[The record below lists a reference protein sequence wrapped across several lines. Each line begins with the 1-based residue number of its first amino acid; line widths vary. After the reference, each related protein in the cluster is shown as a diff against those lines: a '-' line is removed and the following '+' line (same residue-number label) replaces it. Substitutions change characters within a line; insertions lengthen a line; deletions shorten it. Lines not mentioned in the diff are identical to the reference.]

1 VFSPPGPRG
10 LIGIVCLAALTSFT
24 NACKKHRTITSI
36 PITIPPAS
44 APSPP
49 KHRRAHNPVSS
60 SPAPTVTSKSASPD
74 SAHGEAP
81 RLGQMLSS
89 SEQQEYNAAIDQSLI
104 EIRNTLGP
112 LGNRNLTPAQQSS
125 VREIQELIRQ
135 VNATRKV
142 DLASAKA
149 LADKAQVLSRDLAR
163 DTK

>member
-1 VFSPPGPRG
+1 
-10 LIGIVCLAALTSFT
+10 
-24 NACKKHRTITSI
+24 
-36 PITIPPAS
+36 
-44 APSPP
+44 
-49 KHRRAHNPVSS
+49 
-60 SPAPTVTSKSASPD
+60 
-74 SAHGEAP
+74 
-81 RLGQMLSS
+81 MLSS